1 MPGKIKIFED
11 YKKKRKDRLDKAEA
25 SKGLKATVKN
35 LEKPNREIDSPTTF
49 RADSPIIKMAK
60 DENNPVFNFP
70 TEAAWNAKQQELP
83 INRRFDGTYK
93 DAKTAYIRDW
103 AENKSKDNE
112 GDTNEFTFTR
122 A

>member
-1 MPGKIKIFED
+1 MPGMK
-11 YKKKRKDRLDKAEA
+11 YKSPIGK
-25 SKGLKATVKN
+25 
-35 LEKPNREIDSPTTF
+35 REIDTPTTF
-49 RADSPIIKMAK
+49 RADSVLMKLAK

-70 TEAAWNAKQQELP
+70 TEAAWNAEQQQLP

-93 DAKTAYIRDW
+93 DAKTAYIRTKM
-103 AENKSKDNE
+103 AKQSKDNE